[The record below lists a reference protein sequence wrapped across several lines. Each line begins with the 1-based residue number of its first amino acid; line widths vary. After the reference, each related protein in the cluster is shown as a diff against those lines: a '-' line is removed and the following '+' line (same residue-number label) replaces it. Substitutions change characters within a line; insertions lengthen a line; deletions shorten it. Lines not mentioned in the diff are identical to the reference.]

1 MLKAVNLS
9 HKFDYPLFNDL
20 NLEIFP
26 STTTAIT
33 GVSGSGKSTILHILS
48 TLLKPVGGEVI
59 YNEKSIY
66 NINESE
72 LLKIRRLDFGIIFQ
86 AHYLFKGFNAYENI
100 ELANI
105 LSRHKIDTE
114 LLEKLKIDHVINQKI
129 GELSGGQQQRV
140 SIARVMSKKPR
151 IIFADE
157 PTGNLDK
164 NTANE
169 VMNVIFDYVKNENA
183 ALVLV
188 THDESL
194 ASRCD
199 DIFLLQDFKL
209 NRVCSY

>member
-9 HKFDYPLFNDL
+9 HKFDYPLFSDL
-20 NLEIFP
+20 NLDINP
-26 STTTAIT
+26 ATTTAIT

-48 TLLKPVGGEVI
+48 TLLKPASGEVI

-66 NINESE
+66 NINENE
-72 LLKIRRLDFGIIFQ
+72 LLKIRRLEFGIIFQ

-100 ELANI
+100 ELANV
-105 LSRHKIDTE
+105 LSGHKINIE
-114 LLEKLKIDHVINQKI
+114 LLKKLKIDHVMNQKI

-169 VMNVIFDYVKNENA
+169 IMDVIFDYVKNENT
-183 ALVLV
+183 ALVIV
-188 THDESL
+188 THDEDL
-194 ASRCD
+194 ASKC
-199 DIFLLQDFKL
+199 DFKFRL
-209 NRVCSY
+209 SEQKLEQLS